1 MVDFW
6 KSEQKPNSSQCY
18 LTNRDLADMA
28 VDAKKLI
35 VPPQFTT
42 ISSKISANF
51 SGFKGDEFRSW
62 TIVYSAILLKGR
74 LIGEHMMN
82 WLRFVMANQIL
93 ASSTITV
100 SEVNEAH
107 NLLVE
112 FIKNN
117 VDLYGPNFITPNMH
131 MHLHLQQ
138 TIYDFGPLY
147 STWLYSFERAN
158 GDIKKI
164 DINFK
169 EGLEF
174 TYMEKFLQQVHVQ
187 DYLQMLPDSL
197 KGNTIIMNVLK
208 HLIPNE
214 QFKQDELILDD
225 EDMEDLVE
233 LDRNDNNSL
242 HQERSNGQDYL
253 FDLETF
259 LTSSINTGI
268 ILTGSEPLP
277 PSALPLNTRKVIIMN
292 NHHYNY
298 LYEFYRS
305 VYSASFTIKKITDN
319 APSSYLTAIISDQI
333 QKFDRVNL
341 AGQLFRCME
350 SRTDRGAYIQAMVPL
365 EDGCFRVG
373 KILYFFTNEVFF
385 PNNDN
390 LFGPPVVKKHF
401 FAFVRWY
408 KPSVNQFSSFDIHN
422 VEVWKNEFEAD
433 SILSILPLC
442 QIHTC
447 VALAPYIDSNVL
459 VLPLPRRTIG
469 M

>member
-1 MVDFW
+1 M
-6 KSEQKPNSSQCY
+6 Q
-18 LTNRDLADMA
+18 
-28 VDAKKLI
+28 KKLF
-35 VPPQFTT
+35 VPPQFTA

-51 SGFKGDEFRSW
+51 SGLKGDEFRSW
-62 TIVYSAILLKGR
+62 TIIYSSVVLKGR
-74 LIGEHMMN
+74 LIDEHMMN

-93 ASSTITV
+93 ASSFITV

-107 NLLVE
+107 TLLVE

-117 VDLYGPNFITPNMH
+117 VDLYEPDFIIPNMH

-147 STWLYSFERAN
+147 STWLYSFERMN

-169 EGLEF
+169 EGPEF

-187 DYLQMLPDSL
+187 DYLQMLPNSL
-197 KGNTIIMNVLK
+197 KGNTI
-208 HLIPNE
+208 
-214 QFKQDELILDD
+214 
-225 EDMEDLVE
+225 DLVE
-233 LDRNDNNSL
+233 LNSNDNNSL
-242 HQERSNGQDYL
+242 RQKRSSDSNYM

-259 LTSSINTGI
+259 LTNLINTNAV
-268 ILTGSEPLP
+268 LTGSEPLP
-277 PSALPLNTRKVIIMN
+277 PSALPLKTRKAIFMN
-292 NHHYNY
+292 NHHYNR

-305 VYSASFTIKKITDN
+305 VYDACFTIKKITDN
-319 APSSYLTAIISDQI
+319 AFSSHFTAIII
-333 QKFDRVNL
+333 NL
-341 AGQLFRCME
+341 AGQLFRCVAC
-350 SRTDRGAYIQAMVPL
+350 RTDRAAYIQAMVPQRN
-365 EDGCFRVG
+365 GCFRVG
-373 KILYFFTNEVFF
+373 KILYFFFFFTNEVFL

-390 LFGPPVVKKHF
+390 LFGPPVAKKHV

-408 KPSVNQFSSFDIHN
+408 KPSDNSFSSFDAHN

-433 SILSILPLC
+433 SSLSILPLH

-459 VLPLPRRTIG
+459 VLPLPRRIIG
-469 M
+469 V